1 MRDTIELA
9 REAGDDWDS
18 TLSTDKEFLK
28 RFEALVRADE
38 REEFQR
44 WFDAV
49 TAQHKQEILAERE
62 ACAKVC
68 DTTPP
73 YPFRPSI
80 EAAHAIRA
88 RSQA

>member
-1 MRDTIELA
+1 MRDTIEMA

-38 REEFQR
+38 RE
-44 WFDAV
+44 
-49 TAQHKQEILAERE
+49 

-68 DTTPP
+68 EEEALLWPP
-73 YPFRPSI
+73 SRDFKLC
-80 EAAHAIRA
+80 AAAIRA
-88 RSQA
+88 RGQA